1 MKTTLPIN
9 QSMNV
14 EVEAYLKSD
23 SSCDSDFTSL
33 YNKCITKKMILKLIK
48 KCVEKGNI
56 NDGFVFERIN

>member
-33 YNKCITKKMILKLIK
+33 YNKCITKQNDI
-48 KCVEKGNI
+48 EI
-56 NDGFVFERIN
+56 NKEVC